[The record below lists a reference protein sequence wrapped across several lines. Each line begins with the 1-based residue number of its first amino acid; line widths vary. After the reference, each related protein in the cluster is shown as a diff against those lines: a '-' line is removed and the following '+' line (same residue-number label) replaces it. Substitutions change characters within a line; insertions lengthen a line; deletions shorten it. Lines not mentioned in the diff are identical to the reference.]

1 MKHIYSIISIVSSYT
16 IMYSIMDCYF
26 SYLLKCA
33 NISESD
39 VLLGNDLVSGNDIG
53 DFSLR
58 KYF

>member
-1 MKHIYSIISIVSSYT
+1 
-16 IMYSIMDCYF
+16 MYSIMDCYF